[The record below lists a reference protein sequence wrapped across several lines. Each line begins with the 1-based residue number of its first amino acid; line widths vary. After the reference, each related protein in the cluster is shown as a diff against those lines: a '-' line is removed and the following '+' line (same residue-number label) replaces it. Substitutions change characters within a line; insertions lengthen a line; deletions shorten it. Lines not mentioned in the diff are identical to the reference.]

1 MRKFPSVPI
10 FARQLTHDEN
20 VQIED
25 RKYFLSKGSLYVF
38 PVYYLH
44 RDPNH
49 WDSPEEF
56 RPERFL
62 DGNADKRYA
71 YSYTPFSAGSRNC
84 IGQKV
89 FRQNLNWN
97 LTHFKFA
104 LLEEKVLI
112 SKMLRNFNWKSQQ
125 ETNTIPVIAEIIT
138 RPENGCYID
147 LQERKTA

>member
-1 MRKFPSVPI
+1 LRKFPSVPI

-44 RDPNH
+44 RDPAH
-49 WDSPEEF
+49 WDSPEVF

-89 FRQNLNWN
+89 F
-97 LTHFKFA
+97 
-104 LLEEKVLI
+104 
-112 SKMLRNFNWKSQQ
+112 
-125 ETNTIPVIAEIIT
+125 
-138 RPENGCYID
+138 
-147 LQERKTA
+147 

>member
-25 RKYFLSKGSLYVF
+25 RNYFLSKGSLYVF

-44 RDPNH
+44 RDPEH
-49 WDSPEEF
+49 WERPEEF

-62 DGNADKRYA
+62 HGNADKRYA
-71 YSYTPFSAGSRNC
+71 NSYTPFSAGSRNC

-89 FRQNLNWN
+89 FRLIQNGPKLVQK
-97 LTHFKFA
+97 LYLSLVCF
-104 LLEEKVLI
+104 VGG
-112 SKMLRNFNWKSQQ
+112 KSF
-125 ETNTIPVIAEIIT
+125 
-138 RPENGCYID
+138 D
-147 LQERKTA
+147 F